1 MSESFMSE
9 SDDEDAGG
17 DFSAS
22 EDEWLPEKSTGG
34 KKISAAAP
42 GNSDDSDTD
51 SEDSLAEEPLPKRSQ
66 KRPKTAST
74 RRKSAG
80 PAGGKNLNTSKT
92 NNQVSKDSV
101 TKQPGDESD
110 SSGDEYLVDPTKLD
124 FNSKFFD
131 KLAPAPIPV
140 SNQTAVPQFANAVG
154 HLSDS
159 SEAECDDREEEQ
171 HKKDQSPTN
180 GASGGGKQLIAKI
193 NQMSQAYAN
202 FQDFTNTLEMAKNHL
217 KLVTSKANQAQL
229 ADQESGGTAIDVSN
243 LLALGE
249 ANVNVEEAKQT
260 EAPGKRKKAPTKGR
274 NSKKP
279 IDSDSDWEEVEE
291 QEQPSASSATPQS
304 VQITVAPE
312 AGAAQRKRKCTEVDV
327 DACIKRMINRD
338 KRDAQLVLH
347 KMTIIM
353 GIAHGNYT
361 NTVLNDPTLLAIG
374 TALMPSERCYPKG
387 PTDVN
392 YLLQIMKFFREI
404 VTLKGTR
411 SFSRPWKRLPLQGS
425 LRLQLLSQMAN
436 CKRDYVLM
444 FILLLRSIG
453 IHCRMVVS
461 LQVAPKNVPSAELL
475 KVSAANGGKKVK
487 VSEKT
492 KDTIAKEHDY
502 EPTKKSTSSRK
513 RKAPTVTIPQL
524 DGADEVSTR
533 GRQSNSKGHSKQQTR
548 GSQKAAVIIPT
559 EIGISPR
566 KTRGQRLEEKQRQQ
580 DTSKVT
586 KPSKPNLSNA
596 PKAATPLL
604 TQGSEP
610 SSSKMVRRDY
620 TKTAPQVNPPSEPS
634 KSIAKCD
641 RYAVLKAAKPSQ
653 PIPQSSPEAKVVKL
667 ERFSAKTR
675 KALDR
680 RVLST
685 DDEHTPGP
693 SATNKKGAKALNL
706 WVEAYAEEEK
716 RWIPLNVLCGALAD
730 PKQIAADLISEPIL
744 YVFAWNNDGSI
755 KDVTARYCIEAVAA
769 QQKLR
774 IMQQWIDDT
783 LLQFRPERSA
793 RDIAEDRELNSILEA
808 RPLPKTIAEY
818 KCHPHFALKRHLLK
832 FEAIYPPDAPTLG
845 FTSNKEPVYAREC
858 VHTLHSRE
866 IWLKQARTVKL
877 YESPYKVV
885 AGRPKYDR
893 SSGQMLP
900 SQPVE
905 LFGMW
910 QTEEYD
916 PPTAENGIVPRNAY
930 GNVELFKPCMLPKK
944 TVHLR
949 LPALNRICKKL
960 RIDCAQAVTGFDFHG
975 GSSHPVYDGFV
986 VCEEYRDLVVDAWH
1000 EEQAAEEQRA
1010 REKYEKRVYGNWKRL
1025 IKGLLIRQK
1034 LQHKYNFDNLST

>member
-1 MSESFMSE
+1 MSESYMSE
-9 SDDEDAGG
+9 SEEEDAGG

-34 KKISAAAP
+34 KKIIQQP
-42 GNSDDSDTD
+42 GNNDDSDTD
-51 SEDSLAEEPLPKRSQ
+51 SEDSLAEEPFSKKSQ
-66 KRPKTAST
+66 KRPGTAST

-80 PAGGKNLNTSKT
+80 TAGANTSKT
-92 NNQVSKDSV
+92 NTPGSKRAV
-101 TKQPGDESD
+101 TKRPGDESE

-131 KLAPAPIPV
+131 KLAPAPTPLA
-140 SNQTAVPQFANAVG
+140 NLKTAPQLVGTVG

-159 SEAECDDREEEQ
+159 SESECEDRAEQR
-171 HKKDQSPTN
+171 KTDQPPAN
-180 GASGGGKQLIAKI
+180 GESGGGKQLIAKI

-217 KLVTSKANQAQL
+217 KSVTAQANQTQST
-229 ADQESGGTAIDVSN
+229 DQGSAGTAIDVSN

-249 ANVNVEEAKQT
+249 ANVNLEEVKQT
-260 EAPGKRKKAPTKGR
+260 AAAGKRKKAPTKGK

-291 QEQPSASSATPQS
+291 QEQTSTPSATPQS

-312 AGAAQRKRKCTEVDV
+312 AGTAQRKRKCTEVDV
-327 DACIKRMINRD
+327 EVCIKRMINRD

-361 NTVLNDPTLLAIG
+361 NSVLNDPTLLAIG
-374 TALMPSERCYPKG
+374 TALIPSERCYPKG
-387 PTDVN
+387 PTDVD
-392 YLLQIMKFFREI
+392 YFRQIMTFFREI
-404 VTLKGTR
+404 ITLKSTR
-411 SFSRPWKRLPLQGS
+411 SFSRPWKRLSLQET

-444 FILLLRSIG
+444 FIILLRSIG

-461 LQVAPKNVPSAELL
+461 LQVAPKSVPSAELL
-475 KVSAANGGKKVK
+475 KVSATKGGKKVK

-502 EPTKKSTSSRK
+502 EPPKKSTSSRK
-513 RKAPTVTIPQL
+513 RKAATVTIPQL

-533 GRQSNSKGHSKQQTR
+533 GRQSSSKGRTKQQTR
-548 GSQKAAVIIPT
+548 GSQKEAAISIPT
-559 EIGISPR
+559 DNGISPR
-566 KTRGQRLEEKQRQQ
+566 KTRAKRLEETQRKH
-580 DTSKVT
+580 DPSNVT
-586 KPSKPNLSNA
+586 KTLKAPSKSSSV
-596 PKAATPLL
+596 ATPLS

-620 TKTAPQVNPPSEPS
+620 AKTPPSHALGIAPTEPS
-634 KSIAKCD
+634 KSIAKVNQS
-641 RYAVLKAAKPSQ
+641 AIVKEAKRPQ
-653 PIPQSSPEAKVVKL
+653 PIPQPSPAPKIVKI

-675 KALDR
+675 GALDR
-680 RVLST
+680 CVLST
-685 DDEHTPGP
+685 DDEHTPEP
-693 SATNKKGAKALNL
+693 SGTNKKGSKAVNM
-706 WVEAYAEEEK
+706 WVEAYSEVGK
-716 RWIPLNVLCGALAD
+716 RWVSINVLSGALPS
-730 PKQIAADLISEPIL
+730 PKQIADELSSKPML

-755 KDVTARYCIEAVAA
+755 KDVTARYSSEAVSV

-783 LLQFRPERSA
+783 LLQFRPERTA
-793 RDIAEDRELNSILEA
+793 RDIAEDRELNGILES

-818 KCHPHFALKRHLLK
+818 KCHPNFALKRHLLK

-877 YESPYKVV
+877 YETPYKVV

-916 PPTAENGIVPRNAY
+916 PPTAEDGIVPRNAY

-960 RIDCAQAVTGFDFHG
+960 SIDCAQAVTGFDFHG